1 MLSQTARDRS
11 VDVWNIIEHTLF
23 YLYTVVL
30 WLWFLPV
37 ETGVDC
43 LTTVYDWSPSCWLRV
58 ISGPDHHPSKARLQR
73 ANCSRSRRL
82 TLVWSGYHPAELP
95 PALPHYRKRLAFSC
109 LPRLGDCGWLCS
121 GGQMVNELLCWSN
134 TTCLCWVCEK
144 HDIKACLSLPKFVVM
159 NNVKACG
166 EISLKSSLAWV

>member
-11 VDVWNIIEHTLF
+11 VDVWNIIEHTFLSLHSCAMVVIFPCRNRCGLF
-23 YLYTVVL
+23 DYSLRL
-30 WLWFLPV
+30 ISIL
-37 ETGVDC
+37 
-43 LTTVYDWSPSCWLRV
+43 LTTRNLWSRSPPKH
-58 ISGPDHHPSKARLQR
+58 GETAR

-82 TLVWSGYHPAELP
+82 TLVWSGYHPTEPP
-95 PALPHYRKRLAFSC
+95 PALPHYRERLAFSC
-109 LPRLGDCGWLCS
+109 LPRLGDCGWLCR

-159 NNVKACG
+159 NNVKACEG
-166 EISLKSSLAWV
+166 RSLKSSWDWV